1 MNNIRSYIKKNAVV
15 LISFAAA
22 AVSMLFV
29 PVTDYLKYI
38 DTDMLS
44 VLFGLMAV
52 VAGFTHNKVF
62 DRLAEMLIRF
72 SGNMRRLTFCLV
84 LTVFFLSM
92 LVTNDVALITFVPF
106 TVMVYRQT
114 KHSPIFVIALETV
127 AANMGGAFTPVG
139 NPNNLYIFTKS
150 SMDIIRFLSLTG
162 PVVGISLVMLLI
174 CCIFVKPD
182 KISISMEKKTIIEN
196 KRFLVLYAILF
207 VLCLLAVFDLLDS
220 ITAFASVCVVI
231 AITEPYLYKK
241 IDYGLLLTFAFIF
254 IFTGNIRNIPEI
266 SQAIR
271 QLITGHELAATVI
284 LSQVITNVPA
294 TVMLSE
300 FSDNYRAILIG
311 TNIASLGTLIS
322 SLASLIS
329 LKIYAAS
336 ENADTKKY
344 ILCFTGINLIF
355 LAVLYPFAHFVLL
368 A

>member
-1 MNNIRSYIKKNAVV
+1 MKNIQTFIKKNAVV
-15 LISFAAA
+15 LISFIAAA
-22 AVSMLFV
+22 LSLLFV

-38 DTDMLS
+38 DTDVIA

-52 VAGFTHNKVF
+52 VAGFNHNKVF

-72 SGNMRRLTFCLV
+72 SGNIRRLTLCLV
-84 LTVFFLSM
+84 ITVFFLSM

-106 TVMVYRQT
+106 TVMVFRQT
-114 KHSPIFVIALETV
+114 GHSPIYAIVLETV

-139 NPNNLYIFTKS
+139 NPNNLYIFTKA
-150 SMDIIRFLSLTG
+150 SMSLSEFLTLTA
-162 PVVGISLVMLLI
+162 PVAGISLAMLLI
-174 CCIFVKPD
+174 CCVFIKPE
-182 KISISMEKKTIIEN
+182 KISISVDKKAVIEN
-196 KRFLVLYAILF
+196 KRFLVLYGVLF

-266 SQAIR
+266 SHTIQR
-271 QLITGHELAATVI
+271 LITGHELAATVL

-300 FSDNYRAILIG
+300 FSEDHKAILIG

-336 ENADTKKY
+336 ENSDTRRY
-344 ILCFTGINLIF
+344 VLCFTAVNLIF